1 MKKGTKNRGAF
12 KKGRKGGPGRP
23 KNLQNKVTREVK
35 EMILNALAKAG
46 GEAYLARCAKN
57 NPNAF
62 LSLLGKVM
70 PLQVTGEGGAPI
82 TVEIVRF
89 AGKAA

>member
-1 MKKGTKNRGAF
+1 MKKGVKNRGAF

-23 KNLQNKVTREVK
+23 KGVQNAVTREVK

-46 GEAYLARCAKN
+46 GEAYLVRRAKK

-62 LSLLGKVM
+62 LALLGKVL
-70 PLQVTGEGGAPI
+70 PLQVTGEGGGPLEVTHKVTTGA
-82 TVEIVRF
+82 
-89 AGKAA
+89 